1 MLSDQTSSCPHQ
13 VHGVLVFECT
23 VQSLCLFV
31 VRNNSC
37 PFFLYGNKMVEWLW
51 TFHFFVWFV
60 YFDSVQWH
68 KLCLCLNILKHNR
81 CFSYFSWFVFC
92 CKCCK
97 TVDQTVYNLLRQPFL
112 GRLSVEPDF
121 VKALLYWPFWYMPVA
136 VTIWII
142 KPVVDKCFFDLN
154 TVKTVW
160 FFSRNNVWYINVSF
174 KLHCYLCEATFPSPL
189 TDPSYLRAGNSH

>member
-1 MLSDQTSSCPHQ
+1 MHCPIPLPICCEEQQLS
-13 VHGVLVFECT
+13 
-23 VQSLCLFV
+23 
-31 VRNNSC
+31 
-37 PFFLYGNKMVEWLW
+37 FFLYGNKMVEWLW

-160 FFSRNNVWYINVSF
+160 FFSRKNVHDTSMSLSSYTVIFVRQLF
-174 KLHCYLCEATFPSPL
+174 LHLWLILVT
-189 TDPSYLRAGNSH
+189 